1 MSVFPDPLSLSA
13 GSSAAFTIVALALFA
28 LEGGG
33 SGQHAFRRWG
43 LACLAAAAAFAL
55 ATGPGF
61 SSIGSATSAAPSA
74 TLPTALPTALSAAMS
89 SASLP
94 SPALSGSRA
103 AAWHLLS
110 DLLLGAAFIPAARAL
125 AGACRHGIPLIR
137 LALGANLVHLV
148 AATATFRFAPDPHW
162 HAVAS
167 AIVAAL
173 GLGVAAVITMA
184 PLRIESTRFLRVAA
198 LLLAIAAVP
207 ALLRASFAFILGPD
221 DQSGTA
227 SMLMLMASSAMLALP
242 MAVVVHGYRQVAG
255 LLRQSALL
263 DPLTGLVNRRG
274 LAQAWVALSARAQRG
289 DQAWHIGVVMIDVD
303 DFRAIN
309 QRHGQAQGDLVLQ
322 IVADTLRQTGRR
334 YDVAGRFDGQQFC
347 MLLPGVTI
355 RQAQAVTERI
365 RSRFAG
371 LVLERVGIEATL
383 SAGVTVADAGS
394 ATLQQATDTA
404 DQMLHTAKHDGQNR
418 SRVDPDAVRVV
429 SGMKPLGQSGTH
441 DQFGFPLV

>member
-1 MSVFPDPLSLSA
+1 MTGGATASLVGMNVFPDLLSRSA
-13 GSSAAFTIVALALFA
+13 GSSAAFVILALALFA
-28 LEGGG
+28 LEAGG

-43 LACLAAAAAFAL
+43 LACLIA
-55 ATGPGF
+55 ATGFAIEAGVGLA
-61 SSIGSATSAAPSA
+61 SSGAGEPAIG
-74 TLPTALPTALSAAMS
+74 
-89 SASLP
+89 
-94 SPALSGSRA
+94 
-103 AAWHLLS
+103 WQLLS
-110 DLLLGAAFIPAARAL
+110 DLVLGAAFIPAARAL
-125 AGACRHGIPLIR
+125 ATACRHGIPLIR
-137 LALGANLVHLV
+137 LALAANLAHLL
-148 AATATFRFAPDPHW
+148 AATATFRFAPDPAW

-167 AIVAAL
+167 AVVAAPA
-173 GLGVAAVITMA
+173 LGVAAIISMA
-184 PLRIESTRFLRVAA
+184 PLRVESTRFLRVAA

-207 ALLRASFAFILGPD
+207 ALLRASFAFVLGPD
-221 DQSGTA
+221 DPSGIA
-227 SMLMLMASSAMLALP
+227 AMLSLLASSAMLALP
-242 MAVVVHGYRQVAG
+242 LAACVHAYRQVTG

-274 LAQAWVALSARAQRG
+274 LAQAWVSLAARAQRG
-289 DQAWHIGVVMIDVD
+289 DQAWHIGVVMIDID
-303 DFRAIN
+303 GFRSIN

-334 YDVAGRFDGQQFC
+334 YDVACRFDGQQFC

-355 RQAQAVTERI
+355 RQAQAVTERL

-371 LVLERVGIEATL
+371 LVLERAGVEATL

-394 ATLQQATDTA
+394 ATLQQATDIA

-429 SGMKPLGQSGTH
+429 SGMKPLGQSGQAGTQ

>member
-13 GSSAAFTIVALALFA
+13 ASSAAFTVLALALFA
-28 LEGGG
+28 LEAGG

-43 LACLAAAAAFAL
+43 LACLTAAAGFAVDAAL
-55 ATGPGF
+55 GF
-61 SSIGSATSAAPSA
+61 A
-74 TLPTALPTALSAAMS
+74 TLHYGNQAA
-89 SASLP
+89 
-94 SPALSGSRA
+94 G
-103 AAWHLLS
+103 WHLLS

-125 AGACRHGIPLIR
+125 AGACRHGIALIQ
-137 LALGANLVHLV
+137 LALAANLIHLV
-148 AATATFRFAPDPHW
+148 AATVTYWFAPEPAW
-162 HAVAS
+162 HGVAS
-167 AIVAAL
+167 AIVAAI
-173 GLGVAAVITMA
+173 GLGTAAVIAM
-184 PLRIESTRFLRVAA
+184 PPVRLESTRFLRLAA

-221 DQSGTA
+221 DQSGIAATLNLLA
-227 SMLMLMASSAMLALP
+227 ISAMLALP
-242 MAVVVHGYRQVAG
+242 LAAFVHAYRQVAS

-289 DQAWHIGVVMIDVD
+289 DQAWHIGVVMIDID
-303 DFRAIN
+303 DFRSIN
-309 QRHGQAQGDLVLQ
+309 QRHGQTQGDLVLQ

-355 RQAQAVTERI
+355 RQAQSVTERI
-365 RSRFAG
+365 RLRFAAM
-371 LVLERVGIEATL
+371 VLERVGIEATL

-418 SRVDPDAVRVV
+418 TRVDPDAVRVV
-429 SGMKPLGQSGTH
+429 SGMKPLGQSGQAGH
-441 DQFGFPLV
+441 QDQFGFPLV